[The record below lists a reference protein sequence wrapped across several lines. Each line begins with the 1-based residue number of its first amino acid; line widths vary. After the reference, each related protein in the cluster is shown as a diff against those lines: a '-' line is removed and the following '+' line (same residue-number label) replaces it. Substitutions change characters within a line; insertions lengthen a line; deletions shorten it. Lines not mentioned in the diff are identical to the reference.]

1 MLDKHFKRELS
12 EIYKEIGKFRDG
24 LKSLEVYNEQ
34 LQYSEE
40 TSHSKPSLFSQLLYF
55 LSL

>member
-24 LKSLEVYNEQ
+24 LKSLEVYNE
-34 LQYSEE
+34 
-40 TSHSKPSLFSQLLYF
+40 
-55 LSL
+55 